1 MRKCEVEIALET
13 LFYLET
19 SAEETRIQQGA
30 ELQKKQIASE
40 EMRLYIDCFRTKK
53 KKE

>member
-1 MRKCEVEIALET
+1 MEIALEA

-19 SAEETRIQQGA
+19 SAEERIQQGA

-40 EMRLYIDCFRTKK
+40 DCGCIQTVFRTKIK
-53 KKE
+53 IK